1 MRILLDENFDN
12 DLLRGLL
19 IRIPN
24 LDYVRVQDVME
35 GADNPR
41 VLEWAAQEG
50 RILFARDVK
59 TMMAFAY
66 ERVNQALPMP
76 GVIEVSDQ
84 YSKGFLIEELF
95 DFIMLC

>member
-35 GADNPR
+35 GADDPR
-41 VLEWAAQEG
+41 VLE
-50 RILFARDVK
+50 
-59 TMMAFAY
+59 
-66 ERVNQALPMP
+66 
-76 GVIEVSDQ
+76 
-84 YSKGFLIEELF
+84 
-95 DFIMLC
+95 